1 MARATSPR
9 RRRERASARVVL
21 HLVAA
26 ELADREVARL
36 RVRKIEARNRGGGQ
50 HGEGFREAHAGV
62 LLCVEQA
69 EERAFRA
76 VVGTR
81 RIARRGP
88 DAAVALG
95 DELGLLEAL
104 VARVAPLAPHALVQ
118 PLGKR
123 FREAIGQHLQ
133 HDRAVVVAAPLE
145 LGDARLDATGAD
157 RERAEPVANAARL
170 RRDEVR
176 KTEVGTP
183 LRLVVLLA
191 QVVPRHQRRVAL
203 LVGID
208 LNVVGVDLRRRI
220 EAEDTVCLD
229 EILAND
235 AR

>member
-1 MARATSPR
+1 MSSASSSRSSPR
-9 RRRERASARVVL
+9 NP
-21 HLVAA
+21 
-26 ELADREVARL
+26 
-36 RVRKIEARNRGGGQ
+36 K
-50 HGEGFREAHAGV
+50 
-62 LLCVEQA
+62 
-69 EERAFRA
+69 
-76 VVGTR
+76 
-81 RIARRGP
+81 
-88 DAAVALG
+88 
-95 DELGLLEAL
+95 
-104 VARVAPLAPHALVQ
+104 LAPHALVQ

-145 LGDARLDATGAD
+145 LGDARSMPPAQT
-157 RERAEPVANAARL
+157 ANAPSQSHAARL

-191 QVVPRHQRRVAL
+191 QVVPRQRRVAL

-220 EAEDTVCLD
+220 EAEDTACLD